1 VALNR
6 GPASAAE
13 IHRCAPFRFI
23 VCRKF
28 IKVLV
33 VESHPP
39 VKDLCGGE
47 MKEEGTDCVGVL
59 IKQEV
64 KVLSLQ
70 VARRAKN
77 NKANARVRT
86 AA

>member
-1 VALNR
+1 
-6 GPASAAE
+6 
-13 IHRCAPFRFI
+13 
-23 VCRKF
+23 
-28 IKVLV
+28 
-33 VESHPP
+33 
-39 VKDLCGGE
+39 